1 MLLQA
6 PLVRCK
12 ICSHRAMKAERKP
25 HTFECDYFSVKYGL
39 WKIRRIADPGTI
51 ESKKRLSVFR
61 IETSNVLRCLLHKS
75 L

>member
-25 HTFECDYFSVKYGL
+25 HIFECDYFSVKYGL
-39 WKIRRIADPGTI
+39 WEIRRIADPVI
-51 ESKKRLSVFR
+51 VENRKRL
-61 IETSNVLRCLLHKS
+61 TVLK
-75 L
+75 